1 MTICFVKSF
10 TEFGGILF
18 DYASERND
26 INYAPHTLPF
36 GVLQRESH
44 GSGSEG
50 FAAARWYGGVNN
62 PCGCAACSTVWSR
75 ISLRRRLKASEY
87 FPKSWSFPVWQA
99 ISCAPNTRANSA
111 TISPTLT
118 EWLARFANVRKAR
131 DCRVYLA
138 RNGRSMR
145 VSQT

>member
-62 PCGCAACSTVWSR
+62 PCGCAACSTV
-75 ISLRRRLKASEY
+75 
-87 FPKSWSFPVWQA
+87 
-99 ISCAPNTRANSA
+99 
-111 TISPTLT
+111 
-118 EWLARFANVRKAR
+118 
-131 DCRVYLA
+131 
-138 RNGRSMR
+138 
-145 VSQT
+145 